1 MHGGLRD
8 ASKGKHMNIDV
19 ELPEFTLDC
28 RDWLVATEADGVFED
43 EICDGPV
50 LAILSTVVI
59 EGGRFHAATTV
70 ISLALLGDEVR
81 FDTGLNPAGFNAD
94 RQLGD
99 ADWETGHARYVA
111 PAPNGDLALVA
122 EFSSE
127 SDPPLELTARF
138 HELLASF
145 SWIS

>member
-1 MHGGLRD
+1 
-8 ASKGKHMNIDV
+8 MNIDV

-28 RDWLVATEADGVFED
+28 RDWLVATEADGVFDD
-43 EICDGPV
+43 EICEGPV

-59 EGGRFHAATTV
+59 EAGQFHAATTV
-70 ISLALLGDEVR
+70 ISLALLGDEFRGDLGV
-81 FDTGLNPAGFNAD
+81 GPIGFNAD
-94 RQLGD
+94 RLLSD

-127 SDPPLELTARF
+127 ADPPLELSARF

-145 SWIS
+145 NWVG

>member
-1 MHGGLRD
+1 
-8 ASKGKHMNIDV
+8 MNIDV

-28 RDWLVATEADGVFED
+28 RDWLVATEADRVFDD
-43 EICDGPV
+43 EICEGPV

-59 EGGRFHAATTV
+59 EAGRFHAATAV
-70 ISLALLGDEVR
+70 ISLALLADEFR
-81 FDTGLNPAGFNAD
+81 IDSQFSAAGFTAD
-94 RQLGD
+94 RKLSD

-111 PAPNGDLALVA
+111 PAPSGNLALVA

-127 SDPPLELTARF
+127 SDPPMELTARF

-145 SWIS
+145 NWVG